1 MVPGKSTTP
10 RPSIASE
17 TSYNEFLW
25 WFDIF
30 HRWIKH
36 SPVFTGQ
43 VRFSDKKKDL
53 PGDIDSAIK
62 ALFELYD
69 PMKKGAFAA
78 WWLRNAFPG
87 ISHKQ
92 KDSLCVW
99 CDAFAAFL
107 DTWGTIGWPQFA
119 EVDRIVTECLGGQYE
134 EMISRRAFS
143 MMNYPGLNTGI
154 ALRAF
159 TQSQDRNF
167 IKGFWQSWKLCAGFS
182 SSVFN
187 RTHPGVRDFIHN
199 LPQLSCH
206 LPWFLQCVFCTSSCL
221 RSDALCSYFCLVSW
235 CVNSNKAFVAKQ
247 MGALEGPLGTWET
260 GSSGGLSVCI
270 LLGLLMVRLSE
281 PCLAA
286 FGWQVIEMHPCT
298 TSTLWTRCVVLM

>member
-1 MVPGKSTTP
+1 MVLGKSTTP

-17 TSYNEFLW
+17 TSYDAFPW
-25 WFDIF
+25 WFHIF

-36 SPVFTGQ
+36 SPVFTRQ

-167 IKGFWQSWKLCAGFS
+167 IKGFWQSWKFCAGFS

-221 RSDALCSYFCLVSW
+221 RSDALSVLWVDVSIPIRPSLQSKWVHWKARWELGKREALEAFPYVFSLVCSWWGLVNLVWPLLADRWSRCIHALQVHCGQGVLSW
-235 CVNSNKAFVAKQ
+235 CRK
-247 MGALEGPLGTWET
+247 
-260 GSSGGLSVCI
+260 
-270 LLGLLMVRLSE
+270 
-281 PCLAA
+281 
-286 FGWQVIEMHPCT
+286 
-298 TSTLWTRCVVLM
+298 